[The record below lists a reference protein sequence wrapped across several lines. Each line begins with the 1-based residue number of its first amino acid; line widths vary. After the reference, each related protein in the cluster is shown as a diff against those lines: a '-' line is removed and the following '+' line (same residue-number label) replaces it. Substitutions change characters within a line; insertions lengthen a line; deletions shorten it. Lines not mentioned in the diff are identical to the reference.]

1 MMMPLVTL
9 MDPKLQQQFL
19 KQSSTKKETEKVMQM
34 KILLL
39 MLTLTQST
47 MEKKFGLQL
56 EFLM

>member
-1 MMMPLVTL
+1 MMPLVTL

-19 KQSSTKKETEKVMQM
+19 KQSSTKTETEKVMQM
-34 KILLL
+34 KILSL

-47 MEKKFGLQL
+47 MEKKFGLPL

>member
-9 MDPKLQQQFL
+9 MDPRLQQQFL
-19 KQSSTKKETEKVMQM
+19 KQSSTKTETEKVMQM

-47 MEKKFGLQL
+47 MEKKFGLPL